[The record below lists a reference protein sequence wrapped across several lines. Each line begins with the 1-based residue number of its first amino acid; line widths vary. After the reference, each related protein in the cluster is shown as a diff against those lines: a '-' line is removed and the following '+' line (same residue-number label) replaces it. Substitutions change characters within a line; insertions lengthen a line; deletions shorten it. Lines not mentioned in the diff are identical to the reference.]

1 MGFSFAAFAN
11 ILSITET
18 GSPRSAKLQ
27 TSQMRDEE
35 LAALERYNTKLIIS
49 KLTNGTVVESN
60 APTLGFLLHD
70 VARLLRR
77 RFEQNARG
85 SGLTRSQ
92 WQVLAYLANNEGIN
106 QSGLADLLEIE
117 PITLGRIVDKLQT
130 RGLIERRPDPSDR
143 RAWLLHLTSAARPK
157 LSQLRRLGEVTRGE
171 ALAEV
176 PEADTERLLK
186 TLQTLKA
193 NLTDACDSQVAE
205 PKRVN
210 HG

>member
-1 MGFSFAAFAN
+1 
-11 ILSITET
+11 
-18 GSPRSAKLQ
+18 
-27 TSQMRDEE
+27 
-35 LAALERYNTKLIIS
+35 
-49 KLTNGTVVESN
+49 VESN
-60 APTLGFLLHD
+60 APTLGFLLHE

-77 RFEQNARG
+77 RFEQNARD

-92 WQVLAYLANNEGIN
+92 WQVLAYLTNNEGIN

-117 PITLGRIVDKLQT
+117 PITLGRIIDKLQT

-157 LSQLRRLGEVTRGE
+157 LSQLRRLGDLTRGE
-171 ALAEV
+171 ALAGV

-193 NLTDACDSQVAE
+193 NLTDACDAQVGD

>member
-1 MGFSFAAFAN
+1 
-11 ILSITET
+11 
-18 GSPRSAKLQ
+18 
-27 TSQMRDEE
+27 MRDQG
-35 LAALERYNTKLIIS
+35 LAASERYNSKLIMS
-49 KLTNGTVVESN
+49 KLMNGTAVESN
-60 APTLGFLLHD
+60 APTLGFLLHE

-77 RFEQNARG
+77 RFEQNARDF
-85 SGLTRSQ
+85 GLTRSQ

-117 PITLGRIVDKLQT
+117 PITLGRIVDRLQA
-130 RGLIERRPDPSDR
+130 RGLIERHPDPSDR
-143 RAWLLHLTSAARPK
+143 RVWLLHLTLAARPK

-176 PEADTERLLK
+176 PEADTECLLK

-193 NLTDACDSQVAE
+193 NLTDACGSSVAGQ
-205 PKRVN
+205 KRAN